1 MNQILVTEKIYVTP
15 ELKRKK
21 KIYQIMFIISL
32 FFMICLSTMYI
43 YAEYDRN
50 KESEVSKNILQSM
63 FADNTIV
70 DQEENALIVKITQDS
85 SEMLYEDE
93 INNSSTT
100 NTQPTQTKVQAKS
113 YVAKDGKEYSYI
125 GRIVIPKIG
134 VDYAILD
141 HWSDELLKASICK
154 FHGAN
159 PNEVGNLCLVG
170 HNWRNKKFFSKV
182 PTLEIGDIVQIT
194 DLNEETIEYEIYD
207 IHTVD
212 PSNTDDTTQKTN
224 GRKEVTLITCTDD
237 SSQRIIVKCKEKK

>member
-21 KIYQIMFIISL
+21 KIYKLMFIISL
-32 FFMICLSTMYI
+32 FCMICLSTIYI
-43 YAEYDRN
+43 YAEVDRN
-50 KESEVSKNILQSM
+50 KESEVSKNIVQDM
-63 FADNTIV
+63 FKDSTTV
-70 DQEENALIVKITQDS
+70 DQEENALIVKITNDVATNIQEYQQIEEKTS
-85 SEMLYEDE
+85 NT
-93 INNSSTT
+93 IQ
-100 NTQPTQTKVQAKS
+100 NTQTQAKS
-113 YVAKDGKEYSYI
+113 YTAKDGKNYNYI
-125 GRIVIPKIG
+125 GRVVIPKIG

-141 HWSDELLKASICK
+141 HWSDELLKVSICK

-170 HNWRNKKFFSKV
+170 HNWRNKRFFSKV

-194 DLNEETIEYEIYD
+194 DLNEKTINYEVYD

-212 PSNTDDTTQKTN
+212 PNNTDDTTQKTN

-237 SSQRIIVKCKEKK
+237 SQQRVIVKCKEKR

>member
-15 ELKRKK
+15 ELKKK
-21 KIYQIMFIISL
+21 KRMYQLMFIISL
-32 FFMICLSTMYI
+32 FCMICLSTMYI
-43 YAEYDRN
+43 YAEVDRN
-50 KESEVSKNILQSM
+50 KESEVSKNILQNM
-63 FADNTIV
+63 FEDSTIV
-70 DQEENALIVKITQDS
+70 AQEENALIVKITQDVANNIQ
-85 SEMLYEDE
+85 EYQDE
-93 INNSSTT
+93 IPEETNSRQT
-100 NTQPTQTKVQAKS
+100 NLTQTKS
-113 YVAKDGKEYSYI
+113 YTSKDGKQYNYI

-141 HWSDELLKASICK
+141 HWSDELLKVSICK

-170 HNWRNKKFFSKV
+170 HNWRNKRFFSKV

-194 DLNEETIEYEIYD
+194 DLNEKTIDYEVYD

-212 PSNTDDTTQKTN
+212 PNNTDDTTQKTN

-237 SSQRIIVKCKEKK
+237 SLQRVIVKCKEKK

>member
-21 KIYQIMFIISL
+21 KIYKLMFIISL
-32 FFMICLSTMYI
+32 FCMICLSTIYI
-43 YAEYDRN
+43 YAEVDRN
-50 KESEVSKNILQSM
+50 KESEVSKNIVQDM
-63 FADNTIV
+63 FKDSTTV
-70 DQEENALIVKITQDS
+70 DQEENALIVKITNDVA
-85 SEMLYEDE
+85 
-93 INNSSTT
+93 T
-100 NTQPTQTKVQAKS
+100 NIQEYQQIEEKTSNTIQNTLTQAKS
-113 YVAKDGKEYSYI
+113 YTAKDGKNYNYI
-125 GRIVIPKIG
+125 GRVVIPKIG

-141 HWSDELLKASICK
+141 HWSDELLKVSICK

-170 HNWRNKKFFSKV
+170 HNWRNKRFFSKV

-194 DLNEETIEYEIYD
+194 DLNEKTIDYEVYD

-212 PSNTDDTTQKTN
+212 PNNTDDTTQKTN

-237 SSQRIIVKCKEKK
+237 SQQRVIVKCKEKR